1 MIELH
6 RSGRPLL
13 IGHRG
18 AAALARENTLEAIE
32 AAGRVGVDAVELDVL
47 PGRNGGVVVAHGP
60 ELPPD
65 APSLPEALALV
76 VELEL
81 MVQIDVKTRGVEA
94 EVVRGLHEAGLEEHG
109 FVSSFSLPSL
119 ARFAELAPQLPRA
132 LTYPEDRYGVSGSPF
147 LQPLVGPGLAAMRW
161 ALPRRLPRWLR
172 AAGAAGATLNWGVV
186 TDEVVEI
193 CHRLGVAVLVWTVND
208 AGLAKTLV
216 ESGVDGIITDDPRI
230 VPGGSSHT

>member
-32 AAGRVGVDAVELDVL
+32 AAARAGVDAVELDVL

-76 VELEL
+76 AELEL
-81 MVQIDVKTRGVEA
+81 MVQVDVKTRGVEA
-94 EVVRGLHEAGLEEHG
+94 DVVRSLHEAGLEERA

-119 ARFAELAPQLPRA
+119 GRFAELAPKLPRA
-132 LTYPEDRYGVSGSPF
+132 LTYPEDRYGVAGSPF

-172 AAGAAGATLNWGVV
+172 AAGAVGATLNWGVV

-216 ESGVDGIITDDPRI
+216 ESGVDAIITDDPRI

>member
-1 MIELH
+1 VIELR

-32 AAGRVGVDAVELDVL
+32 AAARVGVDGVELDVL
-47 PGRNGGVVVAHGP
+47 PGRDGVVVVAHGP
-60 ELPPD
+60 EVPPD
-65 APSLPEALALV
+65 AAPLPDALALV
-76 VELEL
+76 AELGL
-81 MVQIDVKTRGVEA
+81 LVQIDVKTRGVEA
-94 EVVRGLHEAGLEEHG
+94 EVVRALREAGLDEHA

-119 ARFAELAPQLPRA
+119 RRFAELAPQLPRA

-147 LQPLVGPGLAAMRW
+147 LQPLVGPGLAALRW

-186 TDEVVEI
+186 TPEVVEV

-208 AGLAKTLV
+208 AGLAKILV
-216 ESGVDGIITDDPRI
+216 ESGVDAIITDDPRI
-230 VPGGSSHT
+230 VPGGSRQT

>member
-1 MIELH
+1 MIEL
-6 RSGRPLL
+6 RRRGRPLL

-32 AAGRVGVDAVELDVL
+32 AAGREGVDGVELDVL
-47 PGRNGGVVVAHGP
+47 PNRDGGAVVAHGP

-65 APSLPEALALV
+65 APALPEALALV
-76 VELEL
+76 AELGL
-81 MVQIDVKTRGVEA
+81 LVQIDVKTRGVEE
-94 EVVRGLHEAGLEEHG
+94 EVVHGLRAAGLDEHG

-172 AAGAAGATLNWGVV
+172 AAGAVAATLNWGVV
-186 TDEVVEI
+186 TSDVVEV
-193 CHRLGVAVLVWTVND
+193 CHGLDIAVLAWTVND
-208 AGLAKTLV
+208 AELAKTLV
-216 ESGVDGIITDDPRI
+216 ERGVDAIITDDPRI
-230 VPGGSSHT
+230 VPGGSTHT

>member
-1 MIELH
+1 VIELH

-32 AAGRVGVDAVELDVL
+32 AAAGVGVDAVELDVL

-76 VELEL
+76 AELEL

-94 EVVRGLHEAGLEEHG
+94 DVVRGLHEAGLEERG

-119 ARFAELAPQLPRA
+119 GRFAELAPQLPRA

-147 LQPLVGPGLAAMRW
+147 LQPLVGPGLAAMRR

-172 AAGAAGATLNWGVV
+172 AAGAVGATLNWGVV

-216 ESGVDGIITDDPRI
+216 ESGVDAIITDDPRI

>member
-1 MIELH
+1 MIELR

-18 AAALARENTLEAIE
+18 AAALARENTLEAVE
-32 AAGRVGVDAVELDVL
+32 AAARVGADGVELDVL
-47 PGRNGGVVVAHGP
+47 PGRDGGVVLAHGP

-65 APSLPEALALV
+65 APVLAEALALV
-76 VELEL
+76 AELGL
-81 MVQIDVKTRGVEA
+81 LVQIDVKTRGVEE
-94 EVVRGLHEAGLEEHG
+94 EVVRGLRAAGLDERG

-147 LQPLVGPGLAAMRW
+147 LRPLVGPGLAAMRW
-161 ALPRRLPRWLR
+161 ALPRRLPRWLD

-186 TDEVVEI
+186 TRDVVET

-216 ESGVDGIITDDPRI
+216 ESGVDAIITDDPRI
-230 VPGGSSHT
+230 VSGGSTHT

>member
-1 MIELH
+1 VIELH

-76 VELEL
+76 AELEL

-172 AAGAAGATLNWGVV
+172 AAGAVGATLNWGVV

>member
-1 MIELH
+1 
-6 RSGRPLL
+6 
-13 IGHRG
+13 
-18 AAALARENTLEAIE
+18 
-32 AAGRVGVDAVELDVL
+32 VL
-47 PGRNGGVVVAHGP
+47 PGPDGSVVAAHGP

-65 APSLPEALALV
+65 APTLPEALALV
-76 VELEL
+76 AELGL
-81 MVQIDVKTRGVEA
+81 LVQIDVKTRGVEA
-94 EVVRGLHEAGLEEHG
+94 EVVQGLGDAGLDDHC

-186 TDEVVEI
+186 SPEVVEI
-193 CHRLGVAVLVWTVND
+193 CHGLDVAVLVWTVND

-216 ESGVDGIITDDPRI
+216 ESGVDAIITDDPRI
-230 VPGGSSHT
+230 VPGGSRHT

>member
-1 MIELH
+1 VIELH

-76 VELEL
+76 AELEL

-208 AGLAKTLV
+208 AGLAKSLV
-216 ESGVDGIITDDPRI
+216 ESGIDAIITDDPRI
-230 VPGGSSHT
+230 APGGRTDT

>member
-1 MIELH
+1 MIELR

-18 AAALARENTLEAIE
+18 AAALAPENTLAAIE
-32 AAGRVGVDAVELDVL
+32 AAAGAGVDGVELDVL
-47 PGRNGGVVVAHGP
+47 PGPDGGVVLAHGP
-60 ELPPD
+60 ELPPG
-65 APSLPEALALV
+65 APSLVEGLALV
-76 VELEL
+76 AELGL
-81 MVQIDVKTRGVEA
+81 LVQIDVKTRGVEA
-94 EVVRGLHEAGLEEHG
+94 EVVAGLRGAGLEGGG

-132 LTYPEDRYGVSGSPF
+132 LTYPEDRYGVSGSPL

-172 AAGAAGATLNWGVV
+172 AAGAVGATLNWAVV
-186 TDEVVEI
+186 TPQLVEI
-193 CHRLGVAVLVWTVND
+193 CHDLEVAVLAWTVND

-216 ESGVDGIITDDPRI
+216 ESGVDAIITDDPRI
-230 VPGGSSHT
+230 APGGIADT

>member
-1 MIELH
+1 MIELR

-32 AAGRVGVDAVELDVL
+32 AAARVGVDGVELDVL
-47 PGRNGGVVVAHGP
+47 PGRDGGVVVAHGP
-60 ELPPD
+60 ELPAD

-76 VELEL
+76 AELGL
-81 MVQIDVKTRGVEA
+81 LVQIDVKTRGVEA
-94 EVVRGLHEAGLEEHG
+94 EVVQELRSAGLDEHG

-119 ARFAELAPQLPRA
+119 GRFAELAPQLPRA
-132 LTYPEDRYGVSGSPF
+132 LTYPEDRYRVSGSPL

-172 AAGAAGATLNWGVV
+172 AAGAVGATLNWGVV
-186 TDEVVEI
+186 TSEVVEI
-193 CHRLGVAVLVWTVND
+193 CHGLGVGVLVWTVND

-216 ESGVDGIITDDPRI
+216 DSGIDAIITDDPRI
-230 VPGGSSHT
+230 VPGGSRHT

>member
-1 MIELH
+1 VIELH

-32 AAGRVGVDAVELDVL
+32 AAARAGVDAVELDVL

-76 VELEL
+76 AELEL
-81 MVQIDVKTRGVEA
+81 MVQMDVKTRGVEA
-94 EVVRGLHEAGLEEHG
+94 DVVRSLDEAGLEERA

-119 ARFAELAPQLPRA
+119 GRFAELAPQLPRA

-172 AAGAAGATLNWGVV
+172 AAGAVGATLNWGVV

-216 ESGVDGIITDDPRI
+216 ESGVDAIITDDPRI